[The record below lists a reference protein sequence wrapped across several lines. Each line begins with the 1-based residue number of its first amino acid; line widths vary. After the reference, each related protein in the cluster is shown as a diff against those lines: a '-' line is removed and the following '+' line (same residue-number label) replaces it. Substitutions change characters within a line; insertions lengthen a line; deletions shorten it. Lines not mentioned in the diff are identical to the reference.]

1 MSPALQADS
10 LPAEPQG
17 KPFKTLV
24 DFFKSHISVCYI
36 KITQMGPLPSASP
49 CRTHEQNY
57 PKTFAPLVSNF
68 HIFFTL
74 FSFACSNILT
84 GKFSIFYSLGKV
96 EIITSLTLSLESDL
110 RSHIPG

>member
-1 MSPALQADS
+1 MEPRSPTLQADS

-24 DFFKSHISVCYI
+24 DFLKSHIRVCYI
-36 KITQMGPLPSASP
+36 KITHMGPLLSASP

-57 PKTFAPLVSNF
+57 FSKTFASLVSNF

-74 FSFACSNILT
+74 FSFTCSNIFT

-96 EIITSLTLSLESDL
+96 ETITTLILSLES
-110 RSHIPG
+110 HMT